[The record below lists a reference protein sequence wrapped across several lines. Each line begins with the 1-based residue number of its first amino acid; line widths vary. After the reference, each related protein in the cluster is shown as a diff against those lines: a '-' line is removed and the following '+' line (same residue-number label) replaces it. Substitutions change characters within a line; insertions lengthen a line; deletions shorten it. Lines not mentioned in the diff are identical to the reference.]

1 MRNHLTLKTFVI
13 TSILLCGP
21 AIADIDPGDIEIKD
35 GEVSKSLSGK
45 PGDPKAGKK
54 WFTGRKLGNC
64 LACHQNPDAK
74 DEPFHGEVGTVLE
87 GVGSRYSE
95 SQLRAILINSKAVF
109 GDQTMMPAFYKTTGY
124 NRVLKNFKDK
134 TILSAQQVEDVIAYL
149 QTLKE

>member
-1 MRNHLTLKTFVI
+1 MRNQLTLKTFVVV
-13 TSILLCGP
+13 SVLFCGP
-21 AIADIDPGDIEIKD
+21 AIADIAPGDIQIKD

-54 WFTGRKLGNC
+54 WFAGRKLGNC
-64 LACHQNPDAK
+64 LACHQNSDAK
-74 DEPFHGEVGTVLE
+74 DEPFHGEVGTVLD

-95 SQLRAILINSKAVF
+95 AQLRAILINSKAVF
-109 GDQTMMPAFYKTTGY
+109 GDQTMMPAFYKQVGF
-124 NRVLKNFKDK
+124 NRVRKNFQDK